1 MIGSHYGP
9 LHGASTT
16 APQPSTSTIRGIEEI
31 LDAVCE
37 DIEGE
42 MATALSKA
50 LENSAAHSVLVDLGM
65 AYIEYA
71 LSHRDDFRLLYLR
84 PLSPRARQ
92 VVEIFQHQLSK
103 AAGLHADFPSFDF
116 EEDEMAH
123 AMWATAHGLVML
135 SLTRDAILTIS
146 MFTVRFSIEWSLVSE
161 DSSDPTVLLPMDL
174 SASGSGG
181 WQGAGSFWPPLR
193 RCKDCCTYWRR
204 RSS

>member
-1 MIGSHYGP
+1 MNSRKDKKRLRVSKRILRAARKIVIENGFDRVSLRAIARRIDYSPAALYEYYPG
-9 LHGASTT
+9 
-16 APQPSTSTIRGIEEI
+16 GIEEI

-65 AYIEYA
+65 AYIQFA

-103 AAGLHADFPSFDF
+103 AAGLHAVFPSFDF

-135 SLTRDAILTIS
+135 SLTRDAYVNDLGVHREILDRMVI
-146 MFTVRFSIEWSLVSE
+146 
-161 DSSDPTVLLPMDL
+161 
-174 SASGSGG
+174 G
-181 WQGAGSFWPPLR
+181 LR
-193 RCKDCCTYWRR
+193 G
-204 RSS
+204 